1 MTVSREKKRISEKN
15 VTFFKENCRY
25 RICLQSALKH
35 PDWMLYFIYLK
46 HFQTPNKSPDLNPQ
60 LPDDINLNQ
69 IGQNVSDA
77 KGELTLKAYKKVNE
91 TLNVGPIEVKV
102 KEMKV
107 MHATPDYSMI
117 DFFHGYTHD
126 EDFDIVKVNVEIKNN
141 TDKKVKFSPVAFL
154 ETDRGEHL
162 TWEDEIYLEELTGE
176 IEGNGSKSGNIGF
189 ILNDGNIKGI
199 SVMTS
204 DAVDESGEVLA
215 KGKPAEF
222 AF

>member
-1 MTVSREKKRISEKN
+1 MNRLMIGALLLTAFGALNTQPAYEEETTAKEKTEEFARPLEKKD
-15 VTFFKENCRY
+15 VY
-25 RICLQSALKH
+25 V
-35 PDWMLYFIYLK
+35 P
-46 HFQTPNKSPDLNPQ
+46 NPQ

-91 TLNVGPIEVKV
+91 TLNVGPIEVNI
-102 KEMKV
+102 KELKV

-141 TDKKVKFSPVAFL
+141 SDKKIKFSPVAFL

-199 SVMTS
+199 SVMSS
-204 DAVDESGEVLA
+204 DAVDDEGKVLA
-215 KGKPAEF
+215 KGKSAEF